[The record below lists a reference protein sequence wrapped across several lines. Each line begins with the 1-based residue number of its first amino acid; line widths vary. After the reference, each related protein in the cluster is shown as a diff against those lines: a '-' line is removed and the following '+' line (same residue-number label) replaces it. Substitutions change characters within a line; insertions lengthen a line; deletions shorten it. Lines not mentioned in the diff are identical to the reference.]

1 MNIRPIRGAARLRQ
15 EHGLTADQG
24 SIVLILLVTM
34 GLFIWGRWRHDI
46 VALAA
51 LLTSVL
57 VGLVPASEAF
67 SGFGHPAVIT
77 VACILILSGAL
88 QATGALDAL
97 VRNVM
102 PAAAG
107 PSLTIGLLSGI
118 VALLSSFMNNVGA
131 LALLMPVA
139 IQTAARLRVP
149 SGQILMPL
157 AFGSLLGGMTTLI
170 GTPPN
175 LIVSSFRV
183 HDNVSGFA
191 MFDFAPV
198 GVAVAAA
205 GLAFIAIIGWRLV
218 PHRERRGVE
227 GFETGAYLT
236 EARVLEG
243 SKAAGML
250 LYDLEQALEST
261 DAQII
266 GLVHDEE
273 QIAAPHPF
281 RTVSAGDILVIEA
294 DPGSLGEALST
305 LGLTLAVEKTTRN
318 GHKQNHETTAE
329 RPLPLQSS
337 DVVLME
343 LAVRPRAEI
352 VGLSAAWIGLRTRFG
367 INLLALSRAGERTT
381 SRLRSTPIEEGDL
394 LLVQGTPEAISE
406 FANRFGCVPLAERKM
421 RIPDPQ
427 KAAIAGAIMAGAV
440 GGAAFGLMPAA
451 ISFSAGVLALVV
463 FNIVPVR
470 RIYDAIEWPVI
481 VLLGALLPVAGAIS
495 STGAADVLARALMD
509 TLAGGNAII
518 ALTLLLIVTMTLSD
532 VMNNAATA
540 AVMCPIAVGA
550 ATQLGVNPDAFLMAV
565 AVGSSCAFLTPI
577 GHQNNVLILGPGG
590 FRFTDYWRLG
600 LPLEVIVVAVA
611 VPMLLW
617 VWPLGT

>member
-1 MNIRPIRGAARLRQ
+1 MMNIRPIRGAARLRQ

-34 GLFIWGRWRHDI
+34 GLFIWGRWRHDM

-88 QATGALDAL
+88 QATGALDAV

-102 PAAAG
+102 PPAAG

-149 SGQILMPL
+149 PGQILMPL

-305 LGLTLAVEKTTRN
+305 LGLTLAVEKMTRN

-550 ATQLGVNPDAFLMAV
+550 ATQLGVNPDGFLMAV

-617 VWPLGT
+617 VWPL

>member
-1 MNIRPIRGAARLRQ
+1 MNIRPIQGGARLRQ

-24 SIVLILLVTM
+24 SIVLVLLVTM

-57 VGLVPASEAF
+57 LGLVPASEAF

-149 SGQILMPL
+149 PGQILMPL

-318 GHKQNHETTAE
+318 GHKQNHETAPE

-463 FNIVPVR
+463 FKIVPVR

-518 ALTLLLIVTMTLSD
+518 ALTLLLIVSMTLSD

-540 AVMCPIAVGA
+540 AVMCPIAVGT

-617 VWPLGT
+617 VWPL